1 MVGVNNYLTEY
12 LVIMQY
18 NTLLRIMSLII
29 LICVLLLYVNVREG
43 YEDAVPAYCGTAG
56 SKLTNG
62 IIELQKNIKGDDLST
77 MRVYTESECNKLE
90 GAVYNN
96 GYCFKLK
103 DKTKNK
109 DGNYNTDPTN
119 IDINYTEK
127 CAGLNKIKTCIPRE
141 CSIDG
146 QILGKMNKIPFTIK
160 MNSKSVTIDN
170 NTFRI
175 YTKSECD
182 KLKGQYTPSTE
193 ISFLMEAYGVKKEE
207 IENIIKENGK
217 EYGICMGRSIQA
229 SMICG
234 VD

>member
-1 MVGVNNYLTEY
+1 
-12 LVIMQY
+12 
-18 NTLLRIMSLII
+18 MSLII

-56 SKLTNG
+56 SKITNG
-62 IIELQKNIKGDDLST
+62 IIELQKNTNGIDLST
-77 MRVYTESECNKLE
+77 MRMYTESECNKLE
-90 GAVYNN
+90 GGVLISRD
-96 GYCFKLK
+96 GCVKLK

-127 CAGLNKIKTCIPRE
+127 CGGLNKIKTCIPRE

-146 QILGKMNKIPFTIK
+146 KILGKMNKIPFTIK
-160 MNSKSVTIDN
+160 MNSKSLTFNN
-170 NTFRI
+170 NTVRI

-182 KLKGQYTPSTE
+182 KLKGQYVPSTE
-193 ISFLMEAYGVKKEE
+193 ISFLMGAYGVKKEE
-207 IENIIKENGK
+207 IDNIIKENGK
-217 EYGICMGRSIQA
+217 EYGICMGGSIMP
-229 SMICG
+229 SMMCG